1 MKWKSLLAAALT
13 AAVAWPA
20 LAQDATGGGTPS
32 LSFSFANNRD
42 GSKLAVVSGVVETD
56 TELGV
61 EPVPAN
67 KWIEL
72 YDSDAGSEAIN
83 NTETISAND
92 ERAHNFTLESD
103 VTVTYSAKNAWSVK
117 AVADQ
122 ASSSIQPFLQSYLD
136 DGDNPAV
143 DGNTVGAKFTVTGI
157 PFESY
162 DVIIYFA
169 SDKTFAVGSDN
180 GFLPVTVNGT
190 VYSWTQ
196 WKSEANHGRLVP
208 GAASS
213 AVFGSA
219 PENTAI
225 LGKNAI
231 RVPALSGDLI
241 VTGTVADGSTDKRC
255 CIAGFQIVEAEVQP
269 SISVNMKGNQNSIV
283 GTSGFSGLI
292 SVPNANWN
300 ELSASGDSEE
310 SPMGIVDNL
319 GLATT
324 LAIDATY
331 SGALWSYSSAGRP
344 TLGDM
349 ANGYREVTTLDLS
362 AVPYSQYDLILYYAS
377 DRDGTS
383 EGTSVKTW
391 APVKITS
398 GETVSYYTYTTDHA
412 TGAALKVDETD
423 AADWGTTASCKDT
436 EQSVAYGGAVMLIEG
451 LSGDITLEMLK
462 TNDNRGALYGFQ
474 IVCTGD
480 VLTDKEPIAG
490 IISVNARG
498 TKDTIT
504 SNTTTRNGTS
514 GLEAFAVS
522 NANWNELTKAKETE
536 TITGLKDSFGV
547 ATTADVTAYLG
558 GKWGLSEGG
567 GMNLLAER
575 TERLGAMGDGYND
588 AGEAANPI
596 ELAIRDVPYE
606 TYDLVLYLCTDN
618 DGQKWVP
625 VEVISNGVSAY
636 YTYTGKETD
645 GAATKSASK
654 PASWGT
660 TNDIASTENSGTLGH
675 DVMLIK
681 GLSGDIEVD
690 MGTHN
695 PTRGGLAGFQIIG
708 RVKEIVPPTP
718 EPVEEVPSLNVNFAS
733 GRSSGT
739 DYDHPLKGETGYGLY
754 PVPGG
759 EWDNV
764 LYSQWGNAVTLTTNG
779 FVVSDPVKLT
789 FQATGAW
796 EYPGVNNLLVNVLD
810 DAASNDQDWCTDI
823 DIANVPFTEYS
834 AIVYLYADAGVGFRP
849 VEVNGKYYTYKDGA
863 LTEVEGY
870 DQADAFGNTTTRE
883 PVVGVNA
890 VRVDDLTGAF
900 SLRTFK
906 NGRASGSSESLNT
919 YARGNLAGFQLICT
933 GEVITVDPAK
943 EGVISLNFGSNRRA
957 VPEGTATYGLVPV
970 AGDKWQNFSGESG
983 TNVAIMRAENTD
995 LAGAPTVT
1003 YSASTTWYTDA
1014 NDAHPFLQGYL
1025 DDGATEGGYGATIS
1039 VANLPYSAYD
1049 VIVYAGYSDNGEDN
1063 IQPYEIDGTLYRWD
1077 DAKQTTV
1084 ATTDTSAAASWGSLS
1099 ATPAYG
1105 ENALRVRGRLA
1116 SPSSLT
1122 VKGLDLNGSERGGI
1136 AALQIVERKLI
1147 TENFA
1152 NALDALAADTP
1163 VYIMPM
1169 APITG
1174 DLTLPDDAVL
1184 DLRFVSWE
1192 TPVVSGTLTL
1202 GANTMIRLPSGRV
1215 EYAIAGA
1222 IAGAKDSVQVFVH
1235 DDIMDSVGQLADG
1248 VTISSGGTITRPA
1261 TYEWVGGTD
1270 GNNWSNP
1277 ANWSSGV
1284 VPGADSEVTVSL
1296 NADDAKTIVVDT
1308 AEATANLFYISG
1320 PQTGSATL
1328 EIVAAENVEGAKLTV
1343 VDKMFTMGN
1352 VTVTQNANIG
1362 VAGTSQMGDGKPI
1375 PTNQVVQASFQVN
1388 GANAKYT
1395 IESGALVVQVPDST
1409 VGDVSVSNGA
1419 TLEVGTNGTLTAARA
1434 IASYFGNATSAASG
1448 TLSIAGTATFS
1459 TQMGLSMDNY
1469 TVDLA
1474 GGTMTTPSVRTFH
1487 GLAVSAPSVLK
1498 APDGKTLTVS
1508 SSNGALTGEG
1518 DLTLEGAVTFSAAI
1532 PAGYTGE
1539 LTVADGATV
1548 TLGENRPALTVVDGA
1563 RVNITPT
1570 AGELADGRI
1579 AFGTSM
1585 AAVPNNVT
1593 FAVDGVE
1600 AVNSVVKNRQLTL
1613 VWEVS
1618 LPTISA
1624 DAAWGTADS
1633 WSTGTVP
1640 ATGTVVLD
1648 GTAEGGITVTL
1659 DTAIPEEITSIILR
1673 GDVTLVTSEDQGTI
1687 PASVTFGENVVLTV
1701 GAVQFASGWTL
1712 PSGATLKVTNATTS
1726 LFGVTLNGV
1735 VELAFSGT
1743 TETPA
1748 TYSAPVSFLG
1758 GLTVSGSDVSITD
1771 VQLLGDAETRL
1782 TGDNVSLTFSGTSFY
1797 TRTTL
1802 INEGAG
1808 NQLLNI
1814 QNLNGEIL
1822 ANAGTLTLEVALVLN
1837 EETSTEEN
1845 PVYDQNVA
1853 PVFKGLTIAE
1863 DATVTFIGV
1872 GTGGQFAV
1880 TGAGTLDMGIFRK
1893 QLAGR
1898 DGTLV
1903 KNLRVTAT
1911 DDEQKAGEIR
1921 FLVQGSPA
1929 LPDGFQV
1936 VVTPAEG
1943 AAAWEPTWDL
1953 NGQNLVI
1960 RNVPPTPVMSV
1971 TGNWSAGPWSTG
1983 TAPTT
1988 GEVILDGGSNGIVV
2002 TMDTALDAAIAVTVR
2017 GAVTLKTSATQTT
2030 LPDNITLEEGASLG
2044 VEYAAA
2050 TTDDISDLAI
2060 TRGLAITGDNVT
2072 VTAGTISGA
2081 IAVNPDTHNGRQDTI
2096 RFYGDNGRLTVTT
2109 IGERSGIHVDKNA
2122 TGNVLVTETFTSGTI
2137 VSLVSGTSL
2146 SINTCTGLG
2155 GVDIQA
2161 NATLTLT
2168 ADCTG
2173 GELHATGAGILDM
2186 SAIAAENRPTIARWS
2201 NTVTNIPATI
2211 RVTASEA
2218 ENTAGKVELDLV
2230 VPSGNNDTAYVTLPE
2245 GFVAQVTYGLA
2256 QWDVAST
2263 VISEDHSKLVITKA
2277 APDVSPS
2284 LPEGSTLSETA
2295 TAALNTAATE
2305 AGFTGEYAVAITTG
2319 GATVQVTT
2327 AEAATQLQEVLD
2339 CFTGLTL
2346 KASTEGGNTVTVV
2359 YDFGVVGIKRNTSG
2373 DGWVVTAKVQ
2383 GENAAP
2389 AGFAAGNYY
2398 VLSVTT
2404 GETGSE
2410 RRVVVQTVDESNIG
2424 TGTVVLTLPDTA
2436 LEGVGEP
2443 FTLGVKVSRP
2453 EQTPAQ

>member
-1 MKWKSLLAAALT
+1 MKWKSLFAAALS
-13 AAVAWPA
+13 AVVAWPA
-20 LAQDATGGGTPS
+20 LAQSSTGGGTPS
-32 LSFSFANNRD
+32 LSFSFANGRVQED
-42 GSKLAVVSGVVETD
+42 GTVERVT
-56 TELGV
+56 V
-61 EPVPAN
+61 VPAGN
-67 KWIEL
+67 YTSLGIESVPVEKWIDL
-72 YDSDAGSEAIN
+72 DDEAVTTTN
-83 NTETISAND
+83 KAISATD
-92 ERAHNFTLESD
+92 VVDDAHAYNFTLPAP
-103 VTVTYSAKNAWSVK
+103 VTVTYSAANGWSYK
-117 AVADQ
+117 GNDTHT
-122 ASSSIQPFLQSYLD
+122 ILQTYLD
-136 DGDNPAV
+136 DGN
-143 DGNTVGAKFTVTGI
+143 NGASILVKNVPFTK
-157 PFESY
+157 Y
-162 DVIIYFA
+162 DVIVYLA
-169 SDKTFAVGSDN
+169 TDTESAK
-180 GFLPVTVNGT
+180 FLPVFVNGVKYKGT
-190 VYSWTQ
+190 S
-196 WKSEANHGRLVP
+196 A
-208 GAASS
+208 GA
-213 AVFGSA
+213 
-219 PENTAI
+219 E
-225 LGKNAI
+225 
-231 RVPALSGDLI
+231 I
-241 VTGTVADGSTDKRC
+241 VTGNDTWGSSRQDYATLGTNALKVSGLETQTLTIRGSVGSGTGKTRC
-255 CIAGFQIVEAEVQP
+255 GIAAFQIIQASDGAIRDTATYQP
-269 SISVNMKGNQNSIV
+269 VISVNMKGGVGSIV
-283 GTSGFSGLI
+283 GTSGFSGLNPI
-292 SVPNANWN
+292 LNTYWN
-300 ELSASGDSEE
+300 ELPTSGTSESGVGFMDDS
-310 SPMGIVDNL
+310 
-319 GLATT
+319 GLATS

-331 SGALWSYSSAGRP
+331 SGAQWSFSSAGRP
-344 TLGDM
+344 TLGAM
-349 ANGYREVTTLDLS
+349 ANGYREVTTLGLTD
-362 AVPYSQYDLILYYAS
+362 VPYSSYNLILYYAS
-377 DRDGTS
+377 DLNTDSIKWAATKVTS
-383 EGTSVKTW
+383 ATDDSVK
-391 APVKITS
+391 
-398 GETVSYYTYTTDHA
+398 YYTYPADYSG
-412 TGAALKVDETD
+412 TGAAVEVEES
-423 AADWGTTASCKDT
+423 AAVDWGATSANGNAGNAI
-436 EQSVAYGGAVMLIEG
+436 AYGKAVMLIEG

-462 TNDNRGALYGFQ
+462 TDNNRGALYGFQ
-474 IVCTGD
+474 IVCTGE

-514 GLEAFAVS
+514 GLDAFAVA

-536 TITGLKDSFGV
+536 TLTGLKDAFGV

-558 GKWGLSEGG
+558 GKWGLSEGY
-567 GMNLLAER
+567 GMNLIAER

-588 AGEAANPI
+588 AGEAVNPI
-596 ELAIRDVPYE
+596 ELSLRDIPYE

-618 DGQKWVP
+618 NGQKWAP

-636 YTYTGKETD
+636 YTYTGEETD

-660 TNDIASTENSGTLGH
+660 TNDIENTENSGTLGH

-708 RVKEIVPPTP
+708 RGKEIVPPTP
-718 EPVEEVPSLNVNFAS
+718 EPVEEVPSINVNFAS
-733 GRSSGT
+733 GRISGT
-739 DYDHPLKGETGYGLY
+739 DHDHPLKGETGYGLY

-764 LYSQWGNAVTLTTNG
+764 LYSQQRNAVTLTTNG
-779 FVVSDPVKLT
+779 FTVSNPVTLT

-796 EYPGVNNLLVNVLD
+796 EYPGTNNLLVNVLD
-810 DAASNDQDWCTDI
+810 DAANNNQEWCTDI
-823 DIANVPFTEYS
+823 DIAQVPFTEYS

-906 NGRASGSSESLNT
+906 NGRSGSTESLNT

-943 EGVISLNFGSNRRA
+943 EGVISLNFGSDRRA
-957 VPEGTATYGLVPV
+957 VPENATTYGLVPV
-970 AGDKWQNFSGESG
+970 AGKKWQNFSGESG

-1003 YSASTTWYTDA
+1003 YTSETTWNTGTNDA
-1014 NDAHPFLQGYL
+1014 NPFLQGYL
-1025 DDGATEGGYGATIS
+1025 DDGATSDGYGATIS

-1049 VIVYAGYSDNGEDN
+1049 VIVYAGYSDEGEDN
-1063 IQPYEIDGTLYRWD
+1063 IHPYEIDGTLYRWD

-1099 ATPAYG
+1099 ATPVYG

-1116 SPSSLT
+1116 STLSPLT
-1122 VKGLDLNGSERGGI
+1122 VKGLPRLNQDAERGGI

-1147 TENFA
+1147 TEDFA
-1152 NALDALAADTP
+1152 NALAALAEDTP
-1163 VYIMPM
+1163 VYLMPT
-1169 APITG
+1169 APIDG
-1174 DLTLPDDAVL
+1174 NLTLPDDAVL
-1184 DLRFVSWE
+1184 DLRYVTWDN
-1192 TPVVSGTLTL
+1192 PVVSGTLTL
-1202 GANTMIRLPSGRV
+1202 GANTMIRLPSGRA
-1215 EYAIAGA
+1215 EYAVAGTL
-1222 IAGAKDSVQVFVH
+1222 AGETASVQVFVH
-1235 DDIMDSVGQLADG
+1235 DDIADTVGQLADG
-1248 VTISSGGTITRPA
+1248 VTISGGTITRPV

-1277 ANWSSGV
+1277 DNWSSGV
-1284 VPGADSEVTVSL
+1284 VPGADSAVTVSL
-1296 NADDAKTIVVDT
+1296 NANDAKTIVVDT

-1343 VDKMFTMGN
+1343 VDKMFTTGN
-1352 VTVTQNANIG
+1352 VAVKQNAYIAVNG
-1362 VAGTSQMGDGKPI
+1362 ATQMGDVTSGDFVMP
-1375 PTNQVVQASFQVN
+1375 NQAIQAGFQVN
-1388 GANAKYT
+1388 GAAATYT
-1395 IESGALVVQVPDST
+1395 IASGELLVKGPDT
-1409 VGDVSVSNGA
+1409 GAGDVSVSNDA
-1419 TLEVGTNGTLTAARA
+1419 TLEVGANGTLTAARA
-1434 IASYFGNATSAASG
+1434 RITYYGGVTGSTVTAG
-1448 TLSIAGTATFS
+1448 TLRIAGQATFS
-1459 TQMGLSMDNY
+1459 TQMGLRMDNY

-1474 GGTMTTPSVRTFH
+1474 GGTMTTPSVRTFN
-1487 GLAVSAPSVLK
+1487 GLTVSAPSVLK

-1570 AGELADGRI
+1570 AGELADGQI

-1673 GDVTLVTSEDQGTI
+1673 GDVTLVTSEAQGTI
-1687 PASVTFGENVVLTV
+1687 PASVTFSENVVLTV
-1701 GAVQFASGWTL
+1701 GAVQFTSGWTL
-1712 PSGATLKVTNATTS
+1712 PSGATLKVTDATTS
-1726 LFGVTLNGV
+1726 LSGVTLNGV

-1782 TGDNVSLTFSGTSFY
+1782 TGNNVSLTFSGTSFY

-1802 INEGAG
+1802 INEGTG
-1808 NQLLNI
+1808 NKLLNI

-1822 ANAGTLTLEVALVLN
+1822 ANDGTLTLEVVLVLN

-1863 DATVTFIGV
+1863 GATVTFTGV

-1880 TGAGTLDMGIFRK
+1880 TGAGTLDMGTFRK

-1943 AAAWEPTWDL
+1943 AAAWKPTWDL

-1960 RNVPPTPVMSV
+1960 TNTATVVSTISG
-1971 TGNWSAGPWSTG
+1971 TGRKLWSATTSWDGG
-1983 TAPTT
+1983 ALPTE
-1988 GEVILDGGSNGIVV
+1988 GEVVIEGGTSGNGLIVYL
-2002 TMDTALDAAIAVTVR
+2002 DTAIPEGITSITVR
-2017 GAVTLKTSATQTT
+2017 GKVSLQTSAAQPTLPLDILHVEEGTT
-2030 LPDNITLEEGASLG
+2030 LGLEFFGNN
-2044 VEYAAA
+2044 V
-2050 TTDDISDLAI
+2050 TQDISSLNVNG
-2060 TRGLAITGDNVT
+2060 GLLLSGDNVT
-2072 VTAGTISGA
+2072 LTAGTISGTLA
-2081 IAVNPDTHNGRQDTI
+2081 ISPATHNGKSDTVRI
-2096 RFYGDNGRLTVTT
+2096 SGDNSTLNLTSVAEQTGVAVTGPGNT
-2109 IGERSGIHVDKNA
+2109 LNIDTFSGGSILTLAPN
-2122 TGNVLVTETFTSGTI
+2122 TEGKS
-2137 VSLVSGTSL
+2137 TSL
-2146 SINTCTGLG
+2146 TLNSCANLG
-2155 GVDIQA
+2155 GVDIQSGT
-2161 NATLTLT
+2161 TLKL
-2168 ADCTG
+2168 AASWNG
-2173 GELHATGAGILDM
+2173 GELHAKGAGTLDM
-2186 SAIAAENRPTIARWS
+2186 SAITETAKRPTLGRYDGTSVNLPS
-2201 NTVTNIPATI
+2201 NLI
-2211 RVTASEA
+2211 VTATAEEIEA
-2218 ENTAGKVELDLV
+2218 RQIVFTLDAEADIGTTFPTA
-2230 VPSGNNDTAYVTLPE
+2230 
-2245 GFVAQVTYGLA
+2245 
-2256 QWDVAST
+2256 T
-2263 VISEDHSKLVITKA
+2263 VIADPEWESTEWVVEQRRTLTLRNTTPV
-2277 APDVSPS
+2277 PVSPS
-2284 LPEGSTLSETA
+2284 LPDGAELSAEA
-2295 TAALNTAATE
+2295 TAALNAAAE
-2305 AGFTGEYAVAITTG
+2305 NAGFTGEYAVAITTG
-2319 GATVQVTT
+2319 GETVTVTT
-2327 AEAATQLQEVLD
+2327 AEAATQLQEVLE
-2339 CFTGLTL
+2339 CFTDLTL
-2346 KASTEGGNTVTVV
+2346 KATTEGGNTVTVV
-2359 YDFGVVGIKRNTSG
+2359 YDFGVVGIKRNTS
-2373 DGWVVTAKVQ
+2373 DNGWVVTAKVQ
-2383 GENAAP
+2383 GENAAK
-2389 AGFAAGNYY
+2389 AGFAEGNAYALT
-2398 VLSVTT
+2398 VKVP
-2404 GETGSE
+2404 GETSSE
-2410 RRVVVQTVDESNIG
+2410 RNVNVQTVDESAAAS
-2424 TGTVVLTLPDTA
+2424 GTVELTVPDTA

-2443 FTLGVKVSRP
+2443 FTLGVSVSRNAP
-2453 EQTPAQ
+2453 EL

>member
-13 AAVAWPA
+13 AAVALPA

-42 GSKLAVVSGVVETD
+42 GSKLSVVDGTSVTAD
-56 TELGV
+56 TEIGV

-72 YDSDAGSEAIN
+72 FDSDAGQGAID
-83 NTETISAND
+83 NTETISASD
-92 ERAHNFTLESD
+92 EHAYKFTLAND
-103 VTVTYSAKNAWSVK
+103 VTVTYSAKNAWSVD
-117 AVADQ
+117 AVANQ
-122 ASSSIQPFLQSYLD
+122 AASGIQPFLQTYLD
-136 DGDNPAV
+136 DGN
-143 DGNTVGAKFTVTGI
+143 NGASILVKNVPFTK
-157 PFESY
+157 Y
-162 DVIIYFA
+162 DVIVYLATDTA
-169 SDKTFAVGSDN
+169 SAK
-180 GFLPVTVNGT
+180 FLPVFVNGVKYKGT
-190 VYSWTQ
+190 S
-196 WKSEANHGRLVP
+196 A
-208 GAASS
+208 GA
-213 AVFGSA
+213 
-219 PENTAI
+219 E
-225 LGKNAI
+225 
-231 RVPALSGDLI
+231 I
-241 VTGTVADGSTDKRC
+241 VTGNDTWGSSRQDYATLGTNALKVSGLETQTLTIQGSSNSVGSGNRC
-255 CIAGFQIVEAEVQP
+255 GIAAFQIIQASDGAIRDTATYQP
-269 SISVNMKGNQNSIV
+269 VISVNMKGSVDSIV
-283 GTSGFSGLI
+283 DTSGFSGLNPI
-292 SVPNANWN
+292 WNTYWN
-300 ELSASGDSEE
+300 ELPTSGTSESGVGFMDDS
-310 SPMGIVDNL
+310 
-319 GLATT
+319 GLATS

-331 SGALWSYSSAGRP
+331 SGAKWSFSSAGRP
-344 TLGDM
+344 ILGAM
-349 ANGYREVTTLDLS
+349 ANGYREVTTLDLTD
-362 AVPYSQYDLILYYAS
+362 VPYSSYNLILYYAS
-377 DRDGTS
+377 DLNTDSIKWAATKVTS
-383 EGTSVKTW
+383 ATDDSVK
-391 APVKITS
+391 
-398 GETVSYYTYTTDHA
+398 YYTYPADYSG
-412 TGAALKVDETD
+412 TGAAVEVEES
-423 AADWGTTASCKDT
+423 AAVDWGATSANGNAGNAI
-436 EQSVAYGGAVMLIEG
+436 AYGKAVMLIEG
-451 LSGDITLEMLK
+451 LTGDITLEMLK
-462 TNDNRGALYGFQ
+462 TANNRGALYGFQ
-474 IVCTGD
+474 IVCTGE

-498 TKDTIT
+498 TKATIT

-514 GLEAFAVS
+514 GLDAFAVA

-536 TITGLKDSFGV
+536 TITGLKDAFGV

-567 GMNLLAER
+567 GMNLIAER

-588 AGEAANPI
+588 AGDANAANPI
-596 ELAIRDVPYE
+596 ELALRDIPYE

-618 DGQKWVP
+618 DGQKWAP

-636 YTYTGKETD
+636 YTYTGDETD
-645 GAATKSASK
+645 GAATKSSAK

-660 TNDIASTENSGTLGH
+660 TNDIANTENSGTLGH

-690 MGTHN
+690 MGTHK

-708 RVKEIVPPTP
+708 RDKEIVPPTP
-718 EPVEEVPSLNVNFAS
+718 EPVEEVPSINVNFAS

-764 LYSQWGNAVTLTTNG
+764 LYSQRENAVELTTNG
-779 FVVSDPVKLT
+779 FVVSDPVTLT

-810 DAASNDQDWCTDI
+810 DAANNNQDWCTDI

-890 VRVDDLTGAF
+890 VRVDGLTGAF

-906 NGRASGSSESLNT
+906 NGRASGSESLST
-919 YARGNLAGFQLICT
+919 YARGNLAGFQIVCT
-933 GEVITVDPAK
+933 GEVIEDFLDPAK
-943 EGVISLNFGSNRRA
+943 EGVISLNFGSDQRA

-970 AGDKWQNFSGESG
+970 AGDDWQNFSGASG
-983 TNVAIMRAENTD
+983 TDVAIMRAENTD

-1147 TENFA
+1147 TEDFA
-1152 NALDALAADTP
+1152 NALDALAEDTP
-1163 VYIMPM
+1163 VYLMPTESI
-1169 APITG
+1169 AG
-1174 DLTLPDDAVL
+1174 DLTLPADAVL
-1184 DLRFVSWE
+1184 DLRFVSWK
-1192 TPVVSGTLTL
+1192 TPFVSGTLTL

-1215 EYAIAGA
+1215 NYAVAGTL
-1222 IAGAKDSVQVFVH
+1222 AGETDSVQVFVH

-1277 ANWSSGV
+1277 ANWSSSM
-1284 VPGADSEVTVSL
+1284 VPDENSAVTVSL
-1296 NADDAKTIVVDT
+1296 NADDAKTIVIDT

-1328 EIVAAENVEGAKLTV
+1328 SIETAENVEGAKLTV
-1343 VDKMFTMGN
+1343 VDKMFTTGN
-1352 VTVTQNANIG
+1352 VTVTQKANI
-1362 VAGTSQMGDGKPI
+1362 A
-1375 PTNQVVQASFQVN
+1375 VN
-1388 GANAKYT
+1388 GATQTGDVTSGDFVMPNQAIQAGFQVDGTGATYT
-1395 IESGALVVQVPDST
+1395 IASGALVVQVPDT
-1409 VGDVSVSNGA
+1409 GAGDVGVSHDA
-1419 TLEVGTNGTLTAARA
+1419 TLEVGANGTLTAARA
-1434 IASYFGNATSAASG
+1434 RITYYGGVAGSTVTAG
-1448 TLSIAGTATFS
+1448 TLRIAGQANFS

-1498 APDGKTLTVS
+1498 APDGLKMSVS
-1508 SSNGALTGEG
+1508 GTNSALAGAG
-1518 DLTLEGAVTFSAAI
+1518 DLTLQGTVDLSATITTA
-1532 PAGYTGE
+1532 YTGE
-1539 LTVADGATV
+1539 LIAAGSTV

-1563 RVNITPT
+1563 TVNITPT

-1585 AAVPNNVT
+1585 TADPNNVT
-1593 FAVDGVE
+1593 FTVDGVE
-1600 AVNSVVKNRQLTL
+1600 AVNSVVENGQLTL
-1613 VWEVS
+1613 AWKVS

-1648 GTAEGGITVTL
+1648 GTAEGGITVML

-1712 PSGATLKVTNATTS
+1712 PSGATLKVTDTTTS

-1782 TGDNVSLTFSGTSFY
+1782 TGNNVSLTFSGTSFY

-1802 INEGAG
+1802 INEGTG
-1808 NQLLNI
+1808 NKLLNI

-1845 PVYDQNVA
+1845 PVYVQNVA

-1880 TGAGTLDMGIFRK
+1880 TGAGTLDMGTFRK

-1903 KNLRVTAT
+1903 KNLCVTAT
-1911 DDEQKAGEIR
+1911 NDEQKAGEIR

-1943 AAAWEPTWDL
+1943 AAAWEPTWGL

-1960 RNVPPTPVMSV
+1960 TNTATVVSTISGTGSKKWSVATDWVGGVLPT
-1971 TGNWSAGPWSTG
+1971 A
-1983 TAPTT
+1983 
-1988 GEVILDGGSNGIVV
+1988 GEVVIEGGTSGNGLIVYL
-2002 TMDTALDAAIAVTVR
+2002 DTAIPEAITSITVR
-2017 GAVTLKTSATQTT
+2017 GKVSLQTSAAQPTLPLDILHVEEGTT
-2030 LPDNITLEEGASLG
+2030 LGLEFFGNN
-2044 VEYAAA
+2044 V
-2050 TTDDISDLAI
+2050 TQDISSLNVNG
-2060 TRGLAITGDNVT
+2060 GLLLSGDNVT
-2072 VTAGTISGA
+2072 LTAGTISGTLA
-2081 IAVNPDTHNGRQDTI
+2081 ISPATHNGKSDTVRI
-2096 RFYGDNGRLTVTT
+2096 SGDNSTLNLTSVAEQTGVAVT
-2109 IGERSGIHVDKNA
+2109 GP
-2122 TGNVLVTETFTSGTI
+2122 GNTLNIDTFSRGSILTLAPNTEGKA
-2137 VSLVSGTSL
+2137 TSL
-2146 SINTCTGLG
+2146 TLNSCANLG
-2155 GVDIQA
+2155 GVDIQSGT
-2161 NATLTLT
+2161 TLKL
-2168 ADCTG
+2168 AASWDG
-2173 GELHATGAGILDM
+2173 GELHAKGAGTLDM
-2186 SAIAAENRPTIARWS
+2186 SAITETAKRPTLGRYDGTSVNLPSHLI
-2201 NTVTNIPATI
+2201 
-2211 RVTASEA
+2211 VTATAEEIEA
-2218 ENTAGKVELDLV
+2218 RQIVFTLDAEADIGTTFPTA
-2230 VPSGNNDTAYVTLPE
+2230 
-2245 GFVAQVTYGLA
+2245 
-2256 QWDVAST
+2256 T
-2263 VISEDHSKLVITKA
+2263 VIADPEWESTEWVVEQRRTLTLRNTTPV
-2277 APDVSPS
+2277 PVSPS
-2284 LPEGSTLSETA
+2284 LPDGAELSAEA
-2295 TAALNTAATE
+2295 TAALNAAAE
-2305 AGFTGEYAVAITTG
+2305 NAGFTGEYAVAITTG

-2327 AEAATQLQEVLD
+2327 AEAATQLQEVLE
-2339 CFTGLTL
+2339 CFTDLTL
-2346 KASTEGGNTVTVV
+2346 KASTESGNTVTVV
-2359 YDFGVVGIKRNTSG
+2359 YDFGVVGVKRDTN
-2373 DGWVVTAKVQ
+2373 GWVVTAKVQ
-2383 GENAAP
+2383 GENAVQ
-2389 AGFAAGNYY
+2389 AGFAEGNAYALT
-2398 VLSVTT
+2398 VKVP

-2410 RRVVVQTVDESNIG
+2410 RNVNVQTVDETSAA
-2424 TGTVVLTLPDTA
+2424 TGTVELTVLDTA
-2436 LEGVGEP
+2436 LEGLSQDEP
-2443 FTLGVKVSRP
+2443 FTLGVSVSR
-2453 EQTPAQ
+2453 TAQQL